1 MEYNRSAKD
10 KLPGNRPFFYPYM
23 QSENAY
29 AKAKAIGLR
38 EQTME
43 VPYVEMSQMR
53 KRI

>member
-1 MEYNRSAKD
+1 MEYNRTIRD
-10 KLPGNRPFFYPYM
+10 KLPENRPFFYSHM
-23 QSENAY
+23 KRENAY

-43 VPYVEMSQMR
+43 VPHVEMSQMW